1 MPSDLDLIQDASAA
15 AWDHFM
21 DIQWTVSNLG
31 SVLPRSET
39 SQALGVGFK
48 AQLNDRFVI
57 VIVYT
62 DRCLRFIAGV
72 GNDSLEEDLAWFP
85 GLSIV
90 DRVVNLL
97 ARVNAQATTTTP

>member
-1 MPSDLDLIQDASAA
+1 MPSDLDLIQGASAA
-15 AWDHFM
+15 AWDHFT
-21 DIQWTVSNLG
+21 DLQWTVSNLG

-48 AQLNDRFVI
+48 ARLNDRFVI
-57 VIVYT
+57 VIVYA
-62 DRCLRFIAGV
+62 DRWLRFIAGV

-97 ARVNAQATTTTP
+97 ARVNAQATTTTQ